1 MARTLKR
8 YQQGGGNEQQAMMQ
22 KIVAYIQ
29 QSLQSGAT
37 PDMVAAD
44 LVNQGLPPE
53 GVMQIFIQ
61 MGMPQDKAMAAV
73 QAGMQG
79 GGAQQQGAPQQ
90 QMMEGPMGQEESADM
105 PMQRMGGKARS
116 SYSGTY
122 DAGTGSYYA
131 GGGSIDSYAYDP
143 YSTMMAMG
151 GTPPLY
157 RAALGG
163 RPNPQDYKGYNEY
176 KEADNDWLVS
186 SNNAL
191 GVPAGSPRQVLDNVL
206 NGGPGDGRPVND
218 TLVPLQMD
226 LNYWQKPD
234 TQKNTVQQSA
244 PPPKVVTT
252 APRQNV
258 PPPPPPVIQPPVADT
273 LRTNTSDSIVN
284 PFAGL
289 NELDSAVLAE
299 QIRLGLKVDPRKGKN
314 TNTDSTK
321 TPNVIIEPGTNK
333 DPDCVSACAKKFPPN
348 DKNFQIAYQQCI
360 AGCQDKAGADGSNFF
375 LDFIRNHP
383 SALLVGAGLFAGR
396 SVIRANKIKK
406 NIIHLTEREYKNV
419 KATDGEALLRMAEE
433 YQQPEKILELA
444 GRDYRGNFV
453 TRNEMSILKNAAK
466 KDKKLAKKMEKLKVF
481 EERDPDLPK
490 EFYQQLHLQDLK
502 GDNLTANESWV
513 KEINPENIQSIEAY
527 LDRLREQASEIDLG
541 VQKRGYVTGEDVRK
555 ASELQMSAE
564 KIKMY
569 IGSTNPNWWDGFL
582 KSIGRDLKSPFRLV
596 ASIGK
601 YAYKKGTAGKYTSEY
616 RLAKPN
622 KMKSIFGWNTLYEY
636 GQVGKDIVTTGK
648 NKGKYKNQQFQE
660 IVDGYVEATGK
671 QPANNTEILDF
682 YNQSLE
688 SNQRNPLVKSIEK
701 TLGIRHVQEKTGNL
715 VKRNA
720 TKKPKPAAPD
730 QQVITQNEADELN
743 SQAERSGN
751 RSKYWEN
758 FLTRAKTLSGKGIR
772 GVGGVGKSI
781 WRGIEKTIAIPAI
794 LGTAGYGSAHI
805 AAAKYYEA
813 RASNNPSALQL
824 GYMAVVEDANPTLE
838 AETDALTKEEML
850 QRAKELRESS
860 TLGKLKT
867 TGSLFLDLGKSVF
880 NSMKPKTK
888 ETDFEKMPAIEQLIP
903 KFKKGDWVSEAFE
916 KNKGADPVQIAK
928 DIVNHIKNE
937 LIPNAA
943 TQKEIDE
950 YNDLLDREISRM
962 GRMATLSDSYPD
974 VTNFEKD
981 PIFDFI
987 TNPYDLA
994 SKYSNTPE
1002 LTPKEQIEKAIA
1014 QAESH
1019 LEFWKGTKTGTSDDI
1034 LDTYDRLQTLKARL
1048 KRFNE
1053 LTSMPGVDASK
1064 PIGDVYPQD
1073 YPDWDMKRSVDFSNN
1088 QRAYHEQLFAE
1099 NGNETSRLYLEDPI
1113 TFLQK
1118 EADDYKR
1125 QAEQFEKA
1133 GDLTTADQYKAA
1145 ANQSMENIRKQ
1156 KLAMSAAQVTPE
1168 VTPEVVT
1175 ETPEVMPLVV
1185 PPDINVEPAPI
1196 IPEAAVT
1203 AETVTGPI
1211 TPEPV
1216 VETPPPTKR
1225 GRPAG
1230 STNKSKQ
1237 TTTEQ
1242 KPLTVDEKIERAK
1255 QQRGKRTNAGKTVTQ
1270 EVPKPTTVEVKNLD
1284 VEGMTKPGE
1293 ATDIE
1298 TGETKGKGK
1307 GRKGGRGKGQINLA
1321 YGGYIPDY
1329 SMAYGGGYNN
1339 PGFKALPAYVQEN
1352 IMRRSN
1358 KAMYGM
1364 GMAEGG
1370 QMPQW
1375 LAQRRFAAAGNQDKM
1390 SSYGYENGGVVEVTP
1405 EQLPAM
1411 LQKLRQGGYNF
1422 EIID

>member
-29 QSLQSGAT
+29 QALQSGAT

-53 GVMQIFIQ
+53 GVMQIFVK

-73 QAGMQG
+73 QAAMQG
-79 GGAQQQGAPQQ
+79 GGAQQQSPQEE
-90 QMMEGPMGQEESADM
+90 MMEGPQGQNPQEESAEM
-105 PMQRMGGKARS
+105 PMQKMGGNARS

-122 DAGTGSYYA
+122 DASTGSYYA
-131 GGGSIDSYAYDP
+131 GGGSIDSYSYDP

-176 KEADNDWLVS
+176 KEADNDWLVG
-186 SNNAL
+186 SNNGA
-191 GVPAGSPRQVLDNVL
+191 GFPAGSPRQVLDNVL
-206 NGGPGDGRPVND
+206 KGGPGDGRPVND

-226 LNYWQKPD
+226 LNYWQKPAAAQS
-234 TQKNTVQQSA
+234 TTVQQAA

-258 PPPPPPVIQPPVADT
+258 PTQAPVVVQPPVADT
-273 LRTNTSDSIVN
+273 TKTNNSKQLTESEKI
-284 PFAGL
+284 
-289 NELDSAVLAE
+289 DSAIKAE
-299 QIRLGLKVDPRKGKN
+299 QMRMGLIPDTTKGKN

-321 TPNVIIEPGTNK
+321 IPNVIIKPGTNK
-333 DPDCVSACAKKFPPN
+333 DPDCVKACAKQFNPN
-348 DKNFQIAYQQCI
+348 DPKFEVAYQQCI
-360 AGCQDKAGADGSNFF
+360 AGCQDKAGDADGSNFF

-406 NIIHLTEREYKNV
+406 NIINLTERELKNV
-419 KATDGEALLRMAEE
+419 KATDGEALLRMAED

-444 GRDYRGNFV
+444 ARDYRGGFV
-453 TRNEMSILKNAAK
+453 TKNEMNILAAK

-502 GDNLTANESWV
+502 ADGLTSGESWV

-527 LDRLREQASEIDLG
+527 LDRLREQASEIDLA
-541 VQKRGYVTGEDVRK
+541 VQKRGYVTGEDVKK

-569 IGSTNPNWWDGFL
+569 IGQSNPNWWDGFV

-596 ASIGK
+596 TSIGK
-601 YAYKKGTAGKYTSEY
+601 YAYKKATAGKYTSEY

-636 GQVGKDIVTTGK
+636 GQVGKEMGR
-648 NKGKYKNQQFQE
+648 NGKYKSKEFQE
-660 IVDGYVEATGK
+660 IVDGYVQATGK

-715 VKRNA
+715 VKRNT

-730 QQVITQNEADELN
+730 QQVITQNEADQLN

-758 FLTRAKTLSGKGIR
+758 FLTRAKTLTSKG
-772 GVGGVGKSI
+772 VKGVGKGFVNYYGAPI
-781 WRGIEKTIAIPAI
+781 VKAIS
-794 LGTAGYGSAHI
+794 GYGSAHI

-813 RASNNPSALQL
+813 KASDNPSYLQETL
-824 GYMAVVEDANPTLE
+824 IEGVEFKNRNIRS
-838 AETDALTKEEML
+838 ETDALTKEEML
-850 QRAKELRESS
+850 QRASELRESS

-867 TGSLFLDLGKSVF
+867 TGSLFLNLGKSVF
-880 NSMKPKTK
+880 NGMKPKIK
-888 ETDFEKMPAIEQLIP
+888 ETDFEKMPTIEEMIP

-916 KNKGADPVQIAK
+916 INKGADPVEIAK

-943 TQKEIDE
+943 TQKEIDD
-950 YNDLLDREISRM
+950 YNDLLDREVQRM
-962 GRMATLSDSYPD
+962 TRMATLSDSYPD
-974 VTNFEKD
+974 VKD
-981 PIFDFI
+981 YTKADEFDWA
-987 TNPYDLA
+987 TDPYSLT
-994 SKYSNTPE
+994 SKYHGTPDS
-1002 LTPKEQIEKAIA
+1002 TPKENMQLQVEKAQSLFENA
-1014 QAESH
+1014 KAS
-1019 LEFWKGTKTGTSDDI
+1019 GTPEDI
-1034 LDTYDRLQTLKARL
+1034 LREYNWLQRTKAKL

-1053 LTSMPGVDASK
+1053 LTSMPGVDASRS
-1064 PIGDVYPQD
+1064 IGDLYPED
-1073 YPDWDMKRSVDFSNN
+1073 YPDWDIKRSVDFSNN

-1156 KLAMSAAQVTPE
+1156 SLAMSAAQTTPE
-1168 VTPEVVT
+1168 VITETPEIMAPVIETPEVVT
-1175 ETPEVMPLVV
+1175 ET
-1185 PPDINVEPAPI
+1185 API
-1196 IPEAAVT
+1196 IPDAAVT

-1216 VETPPPTKR
+1216 VEAPPPAKKR
-1225 GRPAG
+1225 GRPTG
-1230 STNKSKQ
+1230 SS
-1237 TTTEQ
+1237 TTKK
-1242 KPLTVDEKIERAK
+1242 KPTLAEKIAEAQANFPEVSSK
-1255 QQRGKRTNAGKTVTQ
+1255 PAETKTGKKVEVPTIDTENIGKTTGKEGEVETGKEKGKRKG
-1270 EVPKPTTVEVKNLD
+1270 
-1284 VEGMTKPGE
+1284 
-1293 ATDIE
+1293 
-1298 TGETKGKGK
+1298 GKGK
-1307 GRKGGRGKGQINLA
+1307 GEIKLA

-1390 SSYGYENGGVVEVTP
+1390 SSYGYEDGGVVEVTP

>member
-44 LVNQGLPPE
+44 LVKQGLPPE

-61 MGMPQDKAMAAV
+61 MGMPQDQAMAAV

-79 GGAQQQGAPQQ
+79 GSAQQQGAPQQ
-90 QMMEGPMGQEESADM
+90 QMMEGPMGQEESAEM
-105 PMQRMGGKARS
+105 PMQRMGGNARS

-218 TLVPLQMD
+218 TIPANMFD
-226 LNYWQKPD
+226 YNYTKQFQKKSD
-234 TQKNTVQQSA
+234 TPKASNKQPAVKQA
-244 PPPKVVTT
+244 P
-252 APRQNV
+252 A
-258 PPPPPPVIQPPVADT
+258 PVIKVPAPAPVIVQPPVPDT
-273 LRTNTSDSIVN
+273 LTTNTPDSTIN

-299 QIRLGLKVDPRKGKN
+299 QIRLGLKPDPRKGKN

-348 DKNFQIAYQQCI
+348 DPNFQIAYQQCI
-360 AGCQDKAGADGSNFF
+360 AGCQDKAGDADGSNFF

-383 SALLVGAGLFAGR
+383 VALIVGAGIYAGLR
-396 SVIRANKIKK
+396 VIKGNKIKK
-406 NIIHLTEREYKNV
+406 NITRLTERELQNIKV
-419 KATDGEALLRMAEE
+419 TDGEALLRMAEE
-433 YQQPEKILELA
+433 YKNPEKILELA
-444 GRDYRGNFV
+444 ARDYRGNFV
-453 TRNEMSILKNAAK
+453 TRDEMSILKNAAK

-502 GDNLTANESWV
+502 GDGLTANESWV

-527 LDRLREQASEIDLG
+527 LDRLREQASEIDLA
-541 VQKRGYVTGEDVRK
+541 VQKRGYVTGEDVKK
-555 ASELQMSAE
+555 AGELQMSAE

-569 IGSTNPNWWDGFL
+569 IGQSNPNWWDGTL
-582 KSIGRDLKSPFRLV
+582 KAIGGDLKAPFRLV
-596 ASIGK
+596 KSIGK

-636 GQVGKDIVTTGK
+636 GQVGKEIITTGK

-660 IVDGYVEATGK
+660 IVDGYVQATGK

-715 VKRNA
+715 VKRNT

-730 QQVITQNEADELN
+730 QQVITQSEADELN

-751 RSKYWEN
+751 RTKYWEN
-758 FLTRAKTLSGKGIR
+758 FLTRAKTLTGRGVR
-772 GVGGVGKSI
+772 GVGNTLIKGVMNYYAGPGFK
-781 WRGIEKTIAIPAI
+781 AMV
-794 LGTAGYGSAHI
+794 GYGSANI

-813 RASNNPSALQL
+813 KAK
-824 GYMAVVEDANPTLE
+824 GEDASLAQELLISTVEFNPDIAT
-838 AETDALTKEEML
+838 ETDALTKEQML
-850 QRAKELRESS
+850 QRASELRESS

-867 TGSLFLDLGKSVF
+867 TGSLFLNLGKSVF
-880 NSMKPKTK
+880 NGMKPKTK
-888 ETDFEKMPAIEQLIP
+888 ETDFEKMPTIEQLIP

-916 KNKGADPVQIAK
+916 KNKGADPVQVAM
-928 DIVNHIKNE
+928 DIVNYIKNE
-937 LIPNAA
+937 LIPGAA
-943 TQKEIDE
+943 NQKEIDE
-950 YNDLLDREISRM
+950 YNDLLDREVSRM
-962 GRMATLSDSYPD
+962 TRIAVLSDSSD
-974 VTNFEKD
+974 VSDYTKADESFDWATD
-981 PIFDFI
+981 PYSL
-987 TNPYDLA
+987 T
-994 SKYSNTPE
+994 SKYHGTPE
-1002 LTPKEQIEKAIA
+1002 VTPKENIELQVA
-1014 QAESH
+1014 QAQSRFENAKTS
-1019 LEFWKGTKTGTSDDI
+1019 GTTEDI
-1034 LDTYDRLQTLKARL
+1034 LFEYNWLQRTKAKL

-1053 LTSMPGVDASK
+1053 LASMPGVDISRS
-1064 PIGDVYPQD
+1064 IGDVFPED
-1073 YPDWDMKRSVDFSNN
+1073 FPDWDMQRSIDFSNN
-1088 QRAYHEQLFAE
+1088 LRAFHEQEFATT
-1099 NGNETSRLYLEDPI
+1099 GNPESKLYLEDPI
-1113 TFLQK
+1113 TFLQNQ
-1118 EADDYKR
+1118 ADQYAK
-1125 QAEQFEKA
+1125 QAEQAERA
-1133 GDLTTADQYKAA
+1133 GDLTTAETAKAS
-1145 ANQSMENIRKQ
+1145 ANQLTESLRKQ
-1156 KLAMSAAQVTPE
+1156 TLAMGSAQTTPE